1 VCFLKAIVL
10 KAKLLASDCCGF
22 RFSDVFFSK
31 TERCI
36 NVAEQ
41 TVVESSALYVITNFF
56 VDNAY
61 KTLNIFTKSFN
72 DLSYINQLFVI
83 TYFYATIFLL
93 IALIIVLVFFFFA
106 RRRN

>member
-1 VCFLKAIVL
+1 VHFQKAKVL
-10 KAKLLASDCCGF
+10 KAKLLASDCCCF

-41 TVVESSALYVITNFF
+41 TVVESSTLYGITNFI
-56 VDNAY
+56 VDHAF

-83 TYFYATIFLL
+83 TYFYAKIFLL
-93 IALIIVLVFFFFA
+93 IGLIIV
-106 RRRN
+106 